1 MDEVFVHQCSTQFN
15 FIIPFN
21 ISNIS
26 KTKTLIIFV
35 YKPLSFT
42 AQFPLCICAL
52 KVDSISSFFL
62 NIETSSNIYDF
73 IRINICAK

>member
-1 MDEVFVHQCSTQFN
+1 MDVVFVHQCITQFN

-21 ISNIS
+21 ISNMI
-26 KTKTLIIFV
+26 LFV
-35 YKPLSFT
+35 YKSLLYT
-42 AQFPLCICAL
+42 AQFPLCICVL

-62 NIETSSNIYDF
+62 NIETSSNIYF